1 VTSSAPPR
9 RSRYPLLLASMSLVA
24 ILLPLASPL
33 ALPFTS
39 QAPRLASAA
48 RAQQVPGRTLGV
60 RWRDGVPYLH
70 FSARDLANAD
80 VRRKLDSGLPQTIV
94 MRVYAYRSSDP
105 STPIAVAPQS
115 CRVTNEIMED
125 RYRVQVQTARG
136 DATEWIGTLDAVV
149 RRCLEV
155 RGIQVGQRSGWI
167 ARRGERVYFAVLI
180 EFNPLSPDTVRRIR
194 RWLANSG
201 GGPVQNDA
209 FFGSFVSLFVNRRIG
224 SAERALSFQS
234 QPVRVP

>member
-1 VTSSAPPR
+1 MTSSAPPR
-9 RSRYPLLLASMSLVA
+9 RSRYSPLLVSTLLVA
-24 ILLPLASPL
+24 VMLPL
-33 ALPFTS
+33 ALPFESLFQS

-48 RAQQVPGRTLGV
+48 RAQVAGRTLGV

-80 VRRKLDSGLPQTIV
+80 VRRKLDSGLPQRIV
-94 MRVYAYRSSDP
+94 MRVYAFRATDP

-115 CRVTNEIMED
+115 CRVTNEIMDE
-125 RYRVQVQTARG
+125 RYRVQIQTAAG
-136 DATEWIGTLDAVV
+136 DMTEWIGTLDAVV

-155 RGIQVGQRSGWI
+155 RGIEVGQRSGWST
-167 ARRGERVYFAVLI
+167 RRGERVYFAVLI

>member
-1 VTSSAPPR
+1 MTSSAPLRP
-9 RSRYPLLLASMSLVA
+9 RYPLLLVTTLLVSSLVA
-24 ILLPLASPL
+24 VLLLL
-33 ALPFTS
+33 ALPLGS
-39 QAPRLASAA
+39 LAPRLASTA
-48 RAQQVPGRTLGV
+48 RAQVPGRTLGV

-70 FSARDLANAD
+70 FSARDLANAA
-80 VRRKLDSGLPQTIV
+80 VRLKLDSGLLQNIV
-94 MRVYAYRSSDP
+94 MRVYAYRASDP

-115 CRVTNEIMED
+115 CRVTSDFLKE
-125 RYRVQVQTARG
+125 RYRVQVQTAGG
-136 DATEWIGTLDAVV
+136 DTTEWIGTLDAVV

-155 RGIQVGQRSGWI
+155 RGIEVGQRSGWST
-167 ARRGERVYFAVLI
+167 RRGERVYFAVLI